1 MSDMPM
7 KIVHVQGPTFYVCI
21 GFPITL
27 YLCFLNKKK
36 TLYLYNSYMFSYH
49 KLKIQKL

>member
-27 YLCFLNKKK
+27 YLYFLNKKK
-36 TLYLYNSYMFSYH
+36 KNFIFVQFIYVLLS
-49 KLKIQKL
+49 